1 MKAIYREEL
10 GGFFHTMSGYVYLSI
25 FLMISGYYFVTGNL
39 LSGNGDMKNYFSSM
53 VQVGMF
59 LLPML
64 TMRSFAEEQKTG
76 TNQLLMSSPVSGPGI
91 VTGKFLAVL
100 TVFAIGQSVSLI
112 YGAILAAYGQFDPYL
127 LSGSLAGTILAASA
141 FISIGLF
148 ISSVTDSQVVAGV
161 ISYSIL
167 MGLWL
172 IGYIG
177 TFLSSS
183 PLKALA
189 SYLSLSSKFMEF
201 SMGLLSLTSVTYYIS
216 IAFLFLFFTILMQER
231 RRIC

>member
-1 MKAIYREEL
+1 M
-10 GGFFHTMSGYVYLSI
+10 
-25 FLMISGYYFVTGNL
+25 
-39 LSGNGDMKNYFSSM
+39 
-53 VQVGMF
+53 
-59 LLPML
+59 
-64 TMRSFAEEQKTG
+64 
-76 TNQLLMSSPVSGPGI
+76 
-91 VTGKFLAVL
+91 
-100 TVFAIGQSVSLI
+100 
-112 YGAILAAYGQFDPYL
+112 
-127 LSGSLAGTILAASA
+127 AASA

-189 SYLSLSSKFMEF
+189 SYLSLSSKFVEF